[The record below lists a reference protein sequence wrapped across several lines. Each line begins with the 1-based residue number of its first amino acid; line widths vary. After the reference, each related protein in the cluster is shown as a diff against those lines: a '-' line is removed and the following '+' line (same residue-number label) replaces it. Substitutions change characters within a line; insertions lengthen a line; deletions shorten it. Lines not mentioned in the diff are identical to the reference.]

1 MNEYKKAMTQ
11 TEMPAD
17 CETRIRAMLVPGKK
31 RESRSP
37 GRKILR
43 MTAAAAAAVL
53 LLMGGTLAVSGGW
66 NDLVDIFRARNGD
79 IYTDAQIAQ
88 ITELEEDVGLS
99 AESGGIT
106 VTVDSVLTGDDT
118 VDVLLKVDAPDVKLD
133 PDGNYGFYNFKYSVM
148 QERTNHFGLLPAG
161 VQFELLS
168 IEEETGQ
175 VYILFHYEHDA
186 TTSMNLRTGE
196 YIMQITLEDFYQFG
210 DSRGDKIAIYEGV
223 WEFEFPLQELSR
235 NNSVIIED
243 IEMAGI
249 RRGEDGEREC
259 VIRMV
264 DEVVISAT
272 SLILYL
278 EEDADGR
285 YLTAFDIQ
293 GVLDNGT
300 VIQAESRDGYNEG
313 GNWVQGYRW
322 EEILDLTELDHL
334 LVGGQV
340 VSLPGE

>member
-88 ITELEEDVGLS
+88 ITELEEDMGLS

-106 VTVDSVLTGDDT
+106 VTVDSVLTT
-118 VDVLLKVDAPDVKLD
+118 ENTADVLLAVQGVGLNLREE
-133 PDGNYGFYNFKYSVM
+133 GNYSFYNFKYDMESDVS
-148 QERTNHFGLLPAG
+148 RYFGLYPQNVSCECVG
-161 VQFELLS
+161 VS
-168 IEEETGQ
+168 DDTAY
-175 VYILFHYEHDA
+175 VLFHYEQ
-186 TTSMNLRTGE
+186 TTDPNKTLQSGECVLRL
-196 YIMQITLEDFYQFG
+196 MLEDFYEYG
-210 DSRGDKIAIYEGV
+210 ESRGDERQVYEGE
-223 WEFEFPLQELSR
+223 WSFELPLREISADKVIVLENVELAGWR
-235 NNSVIIED
+235 RED
-243 IEMAGI
+243 HTAEK
-249 RRGEDGEREC
+249 EDVLCLVEEA
-259 VIRMV
+259 
-264 DEVVISAT
+264 VIS
-272 SLILYL
+272 SRSIVFRYHR
-278 EEDADGR
+278 EEPLDDVH
-285 YLTAFDIQ
+285 FDVQ
-293 GVLDNGT
+293 AVMKDGT
-300 VIQAESRDGYNEG
+300 VVFADIG
-313 GNWVQGYRW
+313 GGHGVAGDYTIGDLW
-322 EEILDLTELDHL
+322 ETLIDLTELDYL

-340 VSLPGE
+340 VSLPDE